1 MTNQD
6 TVYGHLVFIMCTS
19 IVTQYKCTTSVDK
32 YKLMNHFHIFPK
44 YRDFTCCISQSVSGI
59 R

>member
-44 YRDFTCCISQSVSGI
+44 
-59 R
+59 